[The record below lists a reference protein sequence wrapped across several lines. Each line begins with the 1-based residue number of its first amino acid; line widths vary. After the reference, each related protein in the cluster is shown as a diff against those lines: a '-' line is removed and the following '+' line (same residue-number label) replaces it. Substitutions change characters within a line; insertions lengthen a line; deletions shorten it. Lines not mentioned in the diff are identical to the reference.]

1 MGKTGIVIIMVMAV
15 KKNGREAWSLQPLTY
30 GVSRLEQI
38 EAGSLDLLDAPALK
52 VIDGGWCAG
61 GSGRRGW
68 RFDTSRTG
76 RTPLTGKPLYL
87 VVQIGFQRGR
97 LRGCLVGS
105 VGGPTAVI
113 ADGCCRYRGSQI
125 VDKQVDG

>member
-52 VIDGGWCAG
+52 VIDGG
-61 GSGRRGW
+61 
-68 RFDTSRTG
+68 
-76 RTPLTGKPLYL
+76 
-87 VVQIGFQRGR
+87 
-97 LRGCLVGS
+97 
-105 VGGPTAVI
+105 
-113 ADGCCRYRGSQI
+113 
-125 VDKQVDG
+125 